1 MQADGNLVLYD
12 ANGKAYFSSQTDGK
26 GGVRATLEV
35 ANNLNRFYLSFLIRI
50 VGTIRTFKNQTSLDQ
65 KNSII
70 TNGFFF
76 IRLCLELP
84 RL

>member
-35 ANNLNRFYLSFLIRI
+35 ANNLNRFYRKKKKFFLNQYTRNYL
-50 VGTIRTFKNQTSLDQ
+50 TIGTFKNKTKKISLVD
-65 KNSII
+65 
-70 TNGFFF
+70 
-76 IRLCLELP
+76 
-84 RL
+84 

>member
-35 ANNLNRFYLSFLIRI
+35 ANNQNHFYFSFLIRI
-50 VGTIRTFKNQTSLDQ
+50 VGTIRTFKNQTSLD
-65 KNSII
+65 KKDGKIP
-70 TNGFFF
+70 
-76 IRLCLELP
+76 L
-84 RL
+84 

>member
-35 ANNLNRFYLSFLIRI
+35 ANNLNRFYR
-50 VGTIRTFKNQTSLDQ
+50 K
-65 KNSII
+65 KKK
-70 TNGFFF
+70 FFF
-76 IRLCLELP
+76 KSVYSELFNYWNVQE
-84 RL
+84 

>member
-35 ANNLNRFYLSFLIRI
+35 ANNLNRFYRKKSF
-50 VGTIRTFKNQTSLDQ
+50 F
-65 KNSII
+65 
-70 TNGFFF
+70 
-76 IRLCLELP
+76 
-84 RL
+84 